1 MKEHER
7 SCEDR
12 LIVEKMMTLEV
23 EMPQWKKDI
32 RQAEARAD
40 QILAQAT
47 GDDEDWDADLEA
59 APAVP
64 YDPQIR
70 KKEVEGGVYYNPQ
83 GTPVTLQFSITS
95 FLFYFSTLSRLT
107 SVLEFVFKPLSFLFQ
122 GCPDRRRESTEGM

>member
-47 GDDEDWDADLEA
+47 GDDDEDWDADLEA
-59 APAVP
+59 SPAVP

-70 KKEVEGGVYYNPQ
+70 KKEIEGGVYYNPQ
-83 GTPVTLQFSITS
+83 GTLITLQFSLTLL
-95 FLFYFSTLSRLT
+95 LF
-107 SVLEFVFKPLSFLFQ
+107 
-122 GCPDRRRESTEGM
+122 